1 MLILIRFKPRFLER
15 KVQGVFS
22 ILYIEGHDPSA
33 KWLRSKFVTLFRFQ
47 NKSACFTQLPHTD
60 NSLNVV
66 SSSFLVLKSGLLYVN
81 GYLVVSER
89 PT

>member
-22 ILYIEGHDPSA
+22 ILYIEGHDSSA
-33 KWLRSKFVTLFRFQ
+33 EWLKSTFATLFKFQ
-47 NKSACFTQLPHTD
+47 NKSACFTQLPHIG

-66 SSSFLVLKSGLLYVN
+66 SSLFLVLKSGLLSLN
-81 GYLVVSER
+81 GHLVVSER